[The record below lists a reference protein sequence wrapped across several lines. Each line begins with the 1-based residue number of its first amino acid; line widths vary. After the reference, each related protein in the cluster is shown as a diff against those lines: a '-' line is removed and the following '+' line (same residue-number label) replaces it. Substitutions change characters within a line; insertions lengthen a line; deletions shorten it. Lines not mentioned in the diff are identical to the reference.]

1 MCPTGPK
8 KRLPREKTAAKPLRA
23 LELEI
28 AQSEQGH
35 PQISCVLLLPFGRLP
50 AFQFPGDDMRS
61 NLRDTVA
68 DAQCTD
74 GEILVNVQV
83 LDNEGVRKI

>member
-1 MCPTGPK
+1 MCPTEPK
-8 KRLPREKTAAKPLRA
+8 ERLPREKTVAKQLRA

-28 AQSEQGH
+28 VHSGQGH
-35 PQISCVLLLPFGRLP
+35 TLISCVLLLPFGRLP
-50 AFQFPGDDMRS
+50 AIQYSGDDMRS

-83 LDNEGVRKI
+83 LDNEGVCKI

>member
-1 MCPTGPK
+1 MCPTGPI
-8 KRLPREKTAAKPLRA
+8 KRLPREKTAAKPLCA

-28 AQSEQGH
+28 VQSGQGRML
-35 PQISCVLLLPFGRLP
+35 ISCAHLLPFGRLL
-50 AFQFPGDDMRS
+50 AIQFSGDDMRS

-74 GEILVNVQV
+74 GEILVNVQE

>member
-1 MCPTGPK
+1 MCPTGPI
-8 KRLPREKTAAKPLRA
+8 KRLPREKTAAKPLCA

-28 AQSEQGH
+28 VQSGQGRML
-35 PQISCVLLLPFGRLP
+35 ISCALLLPFGRLP
-50 AFQFPGDDMRS
+50 AIQYSGDDMRS

-68 DAQCTD
+68 DVQCTE

-83 LDNEGVRKI
+83 LDNEGVCKI